1 MLANLRARRRNRI
14 IANAAWNLARAA
26 ALNDQP
32 DQRTITPQQVIDH
45 VWTRHLIQITA
56 DEARPHIDAAHAHWH
71 STNHPTA

>member
-1 MLANLRARRRNRI
+1 MLANLRARRRSQR

-32 DQRTITPQQVIDH
+32 DQRTITPRQVIDH

-56 DEARPHIDAAHAHWH
+56 DEARPHIDAAHAHWLG
-71 STNHPTA
+71 TNHPAA